1 MFIDESSLS
10 PETKLLYLRQHVSG
24 EASNLLNGIGYN
36 ADAYEIAKNR
46 LGRRYGGER
55 RKIGL
60 FLEKIENFETIKPGN
75 AFDLERFSNFLDLL
89 VVNLKESNLENELN
103 SGLLYVQLQKKMN
116 KSLVASFHR
125 WLHEQNLNGSVM
137 TLRKFIS
144 LESEFEIIAEETDRG
159 FSNSEVDTNFFV
171 SENSELEQ
179 QDYLKC
185 IEGDRGMLC
194 SDSEI
199 KVDKNI
205 FLSCSAKQNKSLFCY
220 ICKKN
225 HEIVECPKFISST
238 VEERQKLVM
247 KYGLCFGCIGRGHI
261 KKNCNHGIVCQKCQ
275 KNHNTLFPKKN
286 SILPNKLQLLAE
298 LSYTFVSKMI
308 GDTAGSK
315 ARPYFAFI
323 FSLFMFVL
331 FCNMFGMIPYTF
343 TVTSH
348 IIVTFMLAAFIFIG
362 VTIIGFI
369 KHGFG
374 YLKLF
379 VPSGVPAVL
388 LPLIVVIEIISYL
401 SRPISLSVRLFA
413 NMMAG
418 HTMMKVFGGF
428 VISLGIVGGWLPL
441 SFSVALTGL
450 EILVAFLQAYVFA
463 ILTCIYLN
471 DALNLHH

>member
-1 MFIDESSLS
+1 MAANPISQFDV
-10 PETKLLYLRQHVSG
+10 YR
-24 EASNLLNGIGYN
+24 IG
-36 ADAYEIAKNR
+36 
-46 LGRRYGGER
+46 
-55 RKIGL
+55 
-60 FLEKIENFETIKPGN
+60 P
-75 AFDLERFSNFLDLL
+75 
-89 VVNLKESNLENELN
+89 
-103 SGLLYVQLQKKMN
+103 
-116 KSLVASFHR
+116 
-125 WLHEQNLNGSVM
+125 
-137 TLRKFIS
+137 
-144 LESEFEIIAEETDRG
+144 
-159 FSNSEVDTNFFV
+159 
-171 SENSELEQ
+171 
-179 QDYLKC
+179 
-185 IEGDRGMLC
+185 
-194 SDSEI
+194 EI
-199 KVDKNI
+199 KVGAFDISFTN
-205 FLSCSAKQNKSLFCY
+205 ASLFM
-220 ICKKN
+220 I
-225 HEIVECPKFISST
+225 ISTISIL
-238 VEERQKLVM
+238 LVFNLGS
-247 KYGLCFGCIGRGHI
+247 KR
-261 KKNCNHGIVCQKCQ
+261 
-275 KNHNTLFPKKN
+275 N
-286 SILPNKLQLLAE
+286 SVLPNKMQLLAE
-298 LSYTFVSKMI
+298 LSYTFVAKMI
-308 GDTAGSK
+308 SDTAGSK
-315 ARPYFAFI
+315 AKPYFAFI

-348 IIVTFMLAAFIFIG
+348 IIVTFILASFIFIG

-428 VISLGIVGGWLPL
+428 VISLGLVGGWLPL

>member
-1 MFIDESSLS
+1 MAANPMSQFDV
-10 PETKLLYLRQHVSG
+10 YR
-24 EASNLLNGIGYN
+24 IG
-36 ADAYEIAKNR
+36 
-46 LGRRYGGER
+46 
-55 RKIGL
+55 
-60 FLEKIENFETIKPGN
+60 P
-75 AFDLERFSNFLDLL
+75 
-89 VVNLKESNLENELN
+89 
-103 SGLLYVQLQKKMN
+103 
-116 KSLVASFHR
+116 
-125 WLHEQNLNGSVM
+125 
-137 TLRKFIS
+137 
-144 LESEFEIIAEETDRG
+144 
-159 FSNSEVDTNFFV
+159 
-171 SENSELEQ
+171 
-179 QDYLKC
+179 
-185 IEGDRGMLC
+185 
-194 SDSEI
+194 EI
-199 KVDKNI
+199 KVGAFDISFTN
-205 FLSCSAKQNKSLFCY
+205 ASLFM
-220 ICKKN
+220 I
-225 HEIVECPKFISST
+225 IST
-238 VEERQKLVM
+238 VSILLV
-247 KYGLCFGCIGRGHI
+247 F
-261 KKNCNHGIVCQKCQ
+261 
-275 KNHNTLFPKKN
+275 TLGSKRN
-286 SILPNKLQLLAE
+286 SILPNKIQLLAE
-298 LSYTFVSKMI
+298 LSYTFVAKMI
-308 GDTAGSK
+308 SDTAGSK
-315 ARPYFAFI
+315 AKPYFTFI

-348 IIVTFMLAAFIFIG
+348 IIVTFILASFIFIG

-428 VISLGIVGGWLPL
+428 VISLGLVGGWLPL